1 MARSK
6 KAVSCP
12 AETTLK
18 IIGGRW
24 KLMILR
30 QLAAGASRFGE
41 LHRDLNGISEKI
53 LTQHLRELEEDGV
66 ISRKIYPEVPAK
78 VEYALTPSGK
88 TLKPIIEAMH
98 EWGITHS
105 SRDKNF

>member
-1 MARSK
+1 MARSR

-18 IIGGRW
+18 IIGGHW

-30 QLAAGASRFGE
+30 QLAAGASRFDE
-41 LHRDLNGISEKI
+41 LHRNLNGISEKI

-66 ISRKIYPEVPAK
+66 ISRKIYPEVPTK
-78 VEYALTPSGK
+78 VEYALTPPGK
-88 TLKPIIEAMH
+88 ILRPTIEACPD
-98 EWGITHS
+98 G
-105 SRDKNF
+105 

>member
-41 LHRDLNGISEKI
+41 L
-53 LTQHLRELEEDGV
+53 DGV
-66 ISRKIYPEVPAK
+66 ISRKIYPEVPPK

-98 EWGITHS
+98 EWGTTHS

>member
-41 LHRDLNGISEKI
+41 LHPDLNGMYEKI
-53 LTQHLRELEEDGV
+53 LTQHLRELEADGV
-66 ISRKIYPEVPAK
+66 ISRKVYPEVQAN
-78 VEYALTPSGK
+78 VEYALTPPGK
-88 TLKPIIEAMH
+88 PLNPTIAWIH
-98 EWGITHS
+98 EWGTPNTS
-105 SRDKNF
+105 GNK

>member
-41 LHRDLNGISEKI
+41 LHRDLN
-53 LTQHLRELEEDGV
+53 
-66 ISRKIYPEVPAK
+66 
-78 VEYALTPSGK
+78 ALTPSGK

-98 EWGITHS
+98 EWGTTHS